1 MKIIITEDQ
10 LDSMKED
17 LRDLTKD
24 VGLIKASK
32 AVGGIYNYVKILYD
46 GDIIQFYKENNY
58 VPYKISD
65 SEMKKLISLSLI
77 LYDGDIRQYY
87 KENNYVP
94 YKISDSGMIMY
105 VDDVMVHYLNLK
117 DSSKNEKLLG
127 DFGYGPKGGIR
138 YKFTAKVYGP
148 VEGRDGQNFWKVVG
162 TSGDSGFG
170 YSFISQKNTL
180 GKRARM
186 QIFQQIIDK
195 YDLNSYL

>member
-10 LDSMKED
+10 RDSMKED

-24 VGLIKASK
+24 VGLITASK
-32 AVGGIYNYVKILYD
+32 AVGGIYNYLK
-46 GDIIQFYKENNY
+46 
-58 VPYKISD
+58 
-65 SEMKKLISLSLI
+65 I
-77 LYDGDIRQYY
+77 LYDGDIRQFY

-117 DSSKNEKLLG
+117 DSFKNEKLLG

-138 YKFTAKVYGP
+138 YKFTAKVYRP
-148 VEGRDGQNFWKVVG
+148 VDYLPFEEYGQYFWKVVG

-170 YSFISQKNTL
+170 YSFISQRNTL